1 MSVRLEPD
9 GTVRVWADQASEV
22 LFQAEF
28 DSPPPPPN
36 HTILPSGI
44 IVMGIDSWVAR
55 FEMSFEKTSI
65 YFTT

>member
-1 MSVRLEPD
+1 LPGEIKELTKPVGYPGQLLLD
-9 GTVRVWADQASEV
+9 G
-22 LFQAEF
+22 EF
-28 DSPPPPPN
+28 DSPPSPPN

-55 FEMSFEKTSI
+55 FEMLFEKTSI